1 MNDEGTGGSRLER
14 FIAAMDGLNERI
26 GALASA
32 MTFGT
37 AFLCFAT
44 VFLRDALKTSCTWL
58 VEAYIW
64 QRMLVI
70 LLGAGDTFQNGG
82 FVRVD
87 LFYARMS
94 RRGRAVVDLL
104 GQFLFL
110 IPFTAAAAWSSWT
123 FRAAVPG
130 DPGAL
135 AAGGRAARH
144 PPAEVR
150 AARLLRAAD
159 AAGLRARGAL
169 QARAARAHR
178 VRPAAGRPLR
188 A

>member
-1 MNDEGTGGSRLER
+1 LER

-44 VFLRDALKTSCTWL
+44 VFLRDALNTSYTWL

-64 QRMLVI
+64 QHMLVI

-94 RRGRAVVDLL
+94 QRGRAVVDLL
-104 GQFLFL
+104 G
-110 IPFTAAAAWSSWT
+110 
-123 FRAAVPG
+123 
-130 DPGAL
+130 
-135 AAGGRAARH
+135 
-144 PPAEVR
+144 
-150 AARLLRAAD
+150 
-159 AAGLRARGAL
+159 
-169 QARAARAHR
+169 
-178 VRPAAGRPLR
+178 
-188 A
+188 